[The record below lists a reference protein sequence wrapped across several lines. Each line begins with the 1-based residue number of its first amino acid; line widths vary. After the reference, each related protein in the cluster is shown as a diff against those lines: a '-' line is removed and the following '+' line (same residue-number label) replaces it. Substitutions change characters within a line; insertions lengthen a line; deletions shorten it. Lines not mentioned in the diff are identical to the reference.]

1 MDIKTLRKTQ
11 EDPII
16 RDHELIRFAIREMVM
31 LPTTELCSST
41 AKIGK
46 HSMNEYIIGRLC
58 KNLGLDTDD
67 PGISTLGG
75 LCREIADKKHGGTSD
90 TLTMYLLSRIH
101 FFFGIPRRD
110 TK

>member
-16 RDHELIRFAIREMVM
+16 RDHELIRRAIEEMVM
-31 LPTTELCSST
+31 LPTTDVCSSKGT
-41 AKIGK
+41 IGETP
-46 HSMNEYIIGRLC
+46 MNEYIIRRLC
-58 KNLGLDTDD
+58 ENLEIDTGD

-90 TLTMYLLSRIH
+90 TFNMYLLSRIN

-110 TK
+110 KK